1 MPLTHVRPRAAAV
14 APPSLAE
21 LSEPST
27 VTSLEGLSTRLAELN
42 ERFNRTNDRRGVFT
56 AVYAPCVRRLVKEI
70 RAGSVKD
77 PATAERVVLA
87 LGKGYLEG
95 LHRDGHGVPGGPGA
109 TWDSFSGLVRNPR
122 TSDARL
128 LASSINAHWSADL
141 PRAIAVAQA
150 PAGFGDDL
158 QKMGVFLVDEVEQG
172 LKAPRG
178 PNGRRVAEVFN
189 SQPALGGLRRVFG
202 LDATMRGG
210 MSTLL
215 DEAFVTGRRLNS
227 LSGTNQLKWSVR
239 EGLIGLL

>member
-87 LGKGYLEG
+87 LEFGPVHAHEDDEHASRGQQREHDEQHERKGEREQPQL
-95 LHRDGHGVPGGPGA
+95 LRDRA
-109 TWDSFSGLVRNPR
+109 LNVR
-122 TSDARL
+122 
-128 LASSINAHWSADL
+128 
-141 PRAIAVAQA
+141 
-150 PAGFGDDL
+150 
-158 QKMGVFLVDEVEQG
+158 
-172 LKAPRG
+172 
-178 PNGRRVAEVFN
+178 
-189 SQPALGGLRRVFG
+189 LRER
-202 LDATMRGG
+202 
-210 MSTLL
+210 
-215 DEAFVTGRRLNS
+215 EA
-227 LSGTNQLKWSVR
+227 
-239 EGLIGLL
+239 